1 MSHLHDHEDVEHIDL
16 SKESTTPVSH
26 GQHHMGRAVE
36 TREEYKKLGFIL
48 LGILL
53 VAVSLTTIRGWTLNR
68 FMCDF
73 MAVFFMTFAAFKFWD
88 IEGFVHGYRKYD
100 VIAQRFRPWAYMF
113 PFIEAGMGFW
123 YLMSEG
129 PMRLNLLVLLITG
142 TASIGV
148 FREINRKSRFMCAC
162 LGSIIR
168 LPLSRVS
175 LVENVAM
182 FAMACFM
189 IVF

>member
-1 MSHLHDHEDVEHIDL
+1 MSHLHEHEEIEHIDL
-16 SKESTTPVSH
+16 SQEGAPSH
-26 GQHHMGRAVE
+26 GGHHMVRAVE
-36 TREEYKKLGFIL
+36 TREEYKKFGYIL

-53 VAVSLTTIRGWTLNR
+53 VAVFLTTIRGWTLNR

-88 IEGFVHGYRKYD
+88 IEGFVHGYRNYD
-100 VIAQRFRPWAYMF
+100 VIAQRFRPWAYLF

-129 PMRLNLLVLLITG
+129 PTRLNLLVLIITG
-142 TASIGV
+142 AASIGV

-162 LGSIIR
+162 LGTIIR

-182 FAMACFM
+182 FAMAWFM